1 MSGTYRLQVPRAMD
15 SASPQFLREA
25 RQQAEATLP
34 HRAPQPP
41 VLPPTIHHHHHQQQP
56 TPPSHVQAQG
66 SELDGLA
73 AFLAARIRT
82 KAELKQVC
90 IVHYW

>member
-1 MSGTYRLQVPRAMD
+1 M
-15 SASPQFLREA
+15 
-25 RQQAEATLP
+25 
-34 HRAPQPP
+34 HRPP
-41 VLPPTIHHHHHQQQP
+41 SMPAVQELPPSSGAPH
-56 TPPSHVQAQG
+56 PS

-90 IVHYW
+90 YVSKSA